1 MSKISCQIEQ
11 VIPFFDIDSMRIVWH
26 GHYVKYMEKARCALL
41 DQIDYNYQQMEDSG
55 YIWPVVDMR
64 IKYVKPL
71 TFKQVVM
78 IEAKIVEQE
87 YGLKISF
94 KFTDKKTGRKL
105 TTAYTKQVAVDKQ
118 TGEMCL
124 LSPPILHEKINA
136 YLA

>member
-1 MSKISCQIEQ
+1 MAEISCRIEQ

-41 DQIDYNYQQMEDSG
+41 DKIDYNYQQMEASG

-71 TFKQVVM
+71 IFKQVIV

-87 YGLKISF
+87 YGLKIDF
-94 KFTDKKTGRKL
+94 KFVDKLTGQKL
-105 TTAYTKQVAVDKQ
+105 TTAYTKQVAVDMES
-118 TGEMCL
+118 GEMCL
-124 LSPPILHEKINA
+124 LSPEILHEKIDA
-136 YLA
+136 FSV